1 MSRPDII
8 RRYMIERYPARR
20 FVALALLLSGSGFL
34 AMLPE
39 QRADLTEAFVSF
51 IRGALVASL
60 IVLALRVWDDL
71 EDRGHDALA
80 HPDRVTVRPEAAV
93 PLRYL
98 SLVSGG
104 GAIALVAIGV
114 EPVNRLLIC
123 ALLGVAL
130 GIWYWARTSLSA
142 SRVIAAHVV
151 LAKYPVIA
159 YVAAPGTLRGIS
171 GLALAAPVFIA
182 MYLLLC
188 IHEALDDPELFRS
201 RVGRRVLVAESVLM
215 LPLLGLVIAS
225 ISHPQLFFGRGSL
238 Q

>member
-1 MSRPDII
+1 MSLPDTI
-8 RRYMIERYPARR
+8 RRYMVERYPARR
-20 FVALALLLSGSGFL
+20 FVALALFVSGSGFL
-34 AMLPE
+34 AMPSA
-39 QRADLTEAFVSF
+39 QRGDAAGAFGSVM
-51 IRGALVASL
+51 RGALVAYL

-71 EDRGHDALA
+71 EDRNHDASA
-80 HPDRVTVRPEAAV
+80 HPDRITVLPEATT
-93 PLRYL
+93 PLRHL
-98 SLVSGG
+98 TMVSGG
-104 GAIALVAIGV
+104 IAMALVAIGV
-114 EPVNRLLIC
+114 EPMNRLLIC
-123 ALLGVAL
+123 AVLVVAL
-130 GIWYWARTSLSA
+130 AAWYRLRASLSP

-159 YVAAPGTLRGIS
+159 YLAAPEALRAGS

-225 ISHPQLFFGRGSL
+225 ISHTQLFFGRGSL

>member
-8 RRYMIERYPARR
+8 RRYMVERYPARR
-20 FVALALLLSGSGFL
+20 FVALALFVSGSGFL
-34 AMLPE
+34 AVPSP
-39 QRADLTEAFVSF
+39 QRGNAADAFGSV
-51 IRGALVASL
+51 IRGALVAYL

-71 EDRGHDALA
+71 EDRSLDAFA
-80 HPDRVTVRPEAAV
+80 HPDRITVRPEATT

-104 GAIALVAIGV
+104 IAIALVAIGA
-114 EPVNRLLIC
+114 EPMNRLLIC
-123 ALLGVAL
+123 AVL
-130 GIWYWARTSLSA
+130 GIALAAWYRLRASLSP
-142 SRVIAAHVV
+142 SRVFAAHVV

-159 YVAAPGTLRGIS
+159 YLAAPEALRRSS

-225 ISHPQLFFGRGSL
+225 ISHLQLFVGRGSL

>member
-8 RRYMIERYPARR
+8 RRYMIERYPAHR
-20 FVALALLLSGSGFL
+20 FVALALFLSGSGFL
-34 AMLPE
+34 AMPAA
-39 QRADLTEAFVSF
+39 QRADLTEAFGSVV
-51 IRGALVASL
+51 RGALVAYL

-71 EDRGHDALA
+71 EDRGHDAFA
-80 HPDRVTVRPEAAV
+80 HPDRITVRPEAAA
-93 PLRYL
+93 PLRHL

-114 EPVNRLLIC
+114 EPLNRLLIC
-123 ALLGVAL
+123 ALLGAAL
-130 GIWYWARTSLSA
+130 GIWYWGRTSLSP

-159 YVAAPGTLRGIS
+159 YLTAPGTPIGWR
-171 GLALAAPVFIA
+171 GLASAAPVFIA

-188 IHEALDDPELFRS
+188 IHEALDDPELLRS
-201 RVGRRVLVAESVLM
+201 RIGRRVLVAECVLM
-215 LPLLGLVIAS
+215 LPLLGLVITS
-225 ISHPQLFFGRGSL
+225 IPHLQLFFGRGSL